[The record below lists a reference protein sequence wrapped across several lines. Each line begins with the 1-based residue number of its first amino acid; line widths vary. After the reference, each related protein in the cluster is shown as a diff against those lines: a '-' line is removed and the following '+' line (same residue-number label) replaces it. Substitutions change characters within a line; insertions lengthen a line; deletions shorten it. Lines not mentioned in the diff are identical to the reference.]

1 MHNIF
6 RFYKPQLGMLLCVL
20 LATGCQ
26 KEATTVDSFLAISES
41 HRGDSKT
48 ILKNETFVYW
58 EDGDQIDI
66 WCEDIPDTKG
76 VATFSVGDADG
87 NDDQKAIF
95 DLSSHPIKVTT
106 GSKMIAL
113 FPSNENN
120 TLGKDKNDVTI
131 YFPQEQGW
139 RNVNS
144 FAAAACPMVAYGN
157 LIDKD
162 GLLRMQ
168 FHNLCGL
175 LRLQIVNTDGSLNNA
190 TLKELRITSTDGKKL
205 SGKFKVNDCDQNAP
219 YLTSLSDAAD
229 NITITPTGT
238 VYLKDTGLVFYL
250 ALPALSGTG
259 RTGYKLKL
267 KVTVTTNG
275 KDYLM
280 EKNFEVN
287 IRRNGITKM
296 PALHCDAWGTGGS
309 ATTSTHITGNGTS
322 ERPFLIYT
330 VDDLLELREV
340 CNNQT
345 FKINGFGFKNDAT
358 HCHFRIMRSDI
369 ALTPENWTET
379 IHEFPGE
386 MTYYAAQGSSQPG
399 IENKS
404 GVPIF
409 NVVTGS
415 VTGLTVRGTYSAT
428 VGTEEV
434 KDFSP
439 LCLDNQGTLLNC
451 MIGESCTTVFAGST
465 HTRIGGICLV
475 NHGQIIGCGCR
486 GTLVAQEVGG
496 ICHTNSYTVTTNNT
510 VTYASVKGCYVT
522 SPTRMDYVNN
532 SSNEAGGICHTNQA
546 KIEDCYFS
554 ANTYQSRA
562 KWGGIVYKQESSGA
576 SVKRCYIDA
585 SGIIQST
592 GCVGGIVNT
601 MSGGVVDYCWNNAD
615 LIQADNQGL
624 GGIVYA
630 LSGGEVRN
638 CCLSSTGMLRCT
650 NGTVGG
656 LIGRLSG
663 TGKVYNS
670 YAYADFTQTS
680 VTKGT
685 AVGTMNGG
693 TIANCYG
700 LQSININQPYFIGS
714 KAQTGCTITHC
725 YGYGNADNGIP
736 THTVNETTVD
746 DYGTLRTNLN
756 GWTAP
761 AASTYRQWVQS
772 NPNPPTLSSS
782 AFLPVS
788 Q

>member
-1 MHNIF
+1 MHNTF
-6 RFYKPQLGMLLCVL
+6 RFYKPQLGMLLCML
-20 LATGCQ
+20 LVTGCQ
-26 KEATTVDSFLAISES
+26 KEVTTIDSFLAISES
-41 HRGDSKT
+41 QHDDSKT
-48 ILKNETFVYW
+48 ILKDETFVYW
-58 EDGDQIDI
+58 EDGDAIDI

-76 VATFSVGDADG
+76 VATFSVGNAG
-87 NDDQKAIF
+87 GDDEQKAIF

-175 LRLQIVNTDGSLNNA
+175 LRLQIVNTDGSLNDA

-205 SGKFKVNDCDQNAP
+205 SGKFKVKDCDQNAP

-250 ALPALSGTG
+250 ALPALRGTG
-259 RTGYKLKL
+259 STGYKLKL
-267 KVTVTTNG
+267 KVTVTANG

-280 EKNFEVN
+280 EKDFEVN

-345 FKINGFGFKNDAT
+345 FKINGFGFKNDET

-386 MTYYAAQGSSQPG
+386 MTYFAAQGTSAPG

-404 GVPIF
+404 GLPIF

-415 VTGLTVRGTYSAT
+415 VRGLTVRGTYSAT
-428 VGTEEV
+428 IGS
-434 KDFSP
+434 DDQRDYSP
-439 LCLDNQGTLLNC
+439 LCLDNQGKLLNC

-496 ICHTNSYTVTTNNT
+496 ICHTNEGDN
-510 VTYASVKGCYVT
+510 ASIKGCYVT
-522 SPTRMDYVNN
+522 SPTRMDYDIN

-562 KWGGIVYKQESSGA
+562 KWGGIVYKQESSSA

-638 CCLSSTGMLRCT
+638 CCLNSGTGMMKCT
-650 NGTVGG
+650 NGVVGG
-656 LIGRLSG
+656 IVGKLSG
-663 TGKVYNS
+663 TGTVYNS
-670 YAYADFTQTS
+670 YANADFTQTT

-685 AVGTMNGG
+685 AVGTMTGG
-693 TIANCYG
+693 TIANSYG
-700 LQSININQPYFIGS
+700 LQPIDINMPHFVGS
-714 KAQTGCTITHC
+714 KTGGSITHC
-725 YGYGNADNGIP
+725 YGHYNAGNEIP
-736 THTVNETTVD
+736 TNENVN
-746 DYGTLRTNLN
+746 DYAALCVNLN
-756 GWTAP
+756 GWPSATEGGWP
-761 AASTYRQWVQS
+761 ATVDTYRAWVQS
-772 NPNPPTLSSS
+772 GTNPPSLSTS
-782 AFLPVS
+782 AFLRNTS
-788 Q
+788 KKDRR